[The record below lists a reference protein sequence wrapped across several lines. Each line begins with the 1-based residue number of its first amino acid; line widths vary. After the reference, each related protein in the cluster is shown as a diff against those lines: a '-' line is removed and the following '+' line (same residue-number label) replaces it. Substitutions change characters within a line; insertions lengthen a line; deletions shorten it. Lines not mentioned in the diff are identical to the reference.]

1 MKWRFCWNQFFAEDD
16 EVVLPSQLLEV
27 SIIMRRRVDGI

>member
-1 MKWRFCWNQFFAEDD
+1 MKWRFYWNQFFAEDD
-16 EVVLPSQLLEV
+16 EVVLTSQLLEV